1 MKERVKFMLEYGGWP
16 LWLTQDG
23 VVGEWTDLPEEW
35 AGESDL
41 RKDLDQLQDIF
52 NGLYI
57 DTEKVFDFHGFHSR
71 EEERKFVGL
80 VETVRKKIRRLLKPG
95 DVFADHVTTNFSD
108 LEPED
113 KSDSFYRTE

>member
-23 VVGEWTDLPEEW
+23 VIGEWTDLPEEW

-52 NGLYI
+52 NGL
-57 DTEKVFDFHGFHSR
+57 
-71 EEERKFVGL
+71 
-80 VETVRKKIRRLLKPG
+80 
-95 DVFADHVTTNFSD
+95 
-108 LEPED
+108 
-113 KSDSFYRTE
+113 